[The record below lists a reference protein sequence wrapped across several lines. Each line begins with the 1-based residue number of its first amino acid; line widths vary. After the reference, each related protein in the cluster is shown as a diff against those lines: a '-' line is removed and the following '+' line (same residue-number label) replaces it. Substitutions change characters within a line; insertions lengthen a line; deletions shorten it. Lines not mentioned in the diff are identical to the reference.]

1 MKKRIAAILAAV
13 SQSRIGASR
22 RARRRA
28 PGVRVLL
35 SLCVALTTPV
45 VAFTQADAAST
56 DTGVVK
62 GGWVI
67 DGVHDDARRNTGI
80 VIVSGKL
87 FEVDADLSG
96 RDLSGARVVQLG
108 DDEYILP
115 GIFDLHAHYN
125 VNLFGRHRRDE
136 VVVQPVVYLANGVTS
151 TFPAGEYDP
160 EDMAALRERIDRG
173 EQPGPRIYNSGP
185 YFGSVREGWDPDK
198 LPPDSIYAEVDYWVS
213 RGVKGFKTKRIG
225 PVQLRALIE
234 RAHQHGLTVTGHLG
248 SGYRG
253 SVNPRDAIMMGIDR
267 VEHFM
272 GGDALPATRSAYAS
286 LVDLKVDS
294 PEFRR
299 IIQLYLKHHVYFDA
313 TLTAYGYAANNSG
326 DEAFT
331 HWVDE
336 TKFLTPFMQEEL
348 KKRPPARVSE
358 QFDRIYRVKPKA
370 LKAFYDAGGFD
381 LITLGTDHPSTG
393 EYLPGFSSHREM
405 FAMVRAGIPAAK
417 VLQIA
422 TIHGARA
429 FGMGDRLGSI
439 ETGKLAD
446 LFVVRGNPIQDIRNT
461 RNVQVVIKGGRVY
474 DPAALLK
481 SVVGKLGPAG
491 PEDAANW

>member
-1 MKKRIAAILAAV
+1 MQLRTSSPAEAV
-13 SQSRIGASR
+13 SRIVRGAHHLATAWLLCIAS
-22 RARRRA
+22 ALPASA
-28 PGVRVLL
+28 PGQAG
-35 SLCVALTTPV
+35 VAAQQPV
-45 VAFTQADAAST
+45 VIR
-56 DTGVVK
+56 
-62 GGWVI
+62 GGWLF
-67 DGVHDDARRNTGI
+67 DAVHDDVRKNTGI
-80 VIVSGKL
+80 VVVSGKL

-96 RDLSGARVVQLG
+96 RDLSRARVIELD

-125 VNLFGRHRRDE
+125 VNLFGRNRRDE

-151 TFPAGEYDP
+151 TFPAGEYNP

-173 EQPGPRIYNSGP
+173 EKPGPRIYNSGP
-185 YFGSVREGWDPDK
+185 YFGSVRKGWDPAK
-198 LPPDSIYAEVDYWVS
+198 LTPDSIYAEVDYWVS
-213 RGVKGFKTKRIG
+213 RGVKGFKAKGIG

-253 SVNPRDAIMMGIDR
+253 SVNPKDAILMGIDR

-272 GGDALPATRSAYAS
+272 GGDALPATQSAYAS
-286 LVDLKVDS
+286 LVNLNVDS
-294 PEFRR
+294 PEFHD
-299 IIQLYLKHHVYFDA
+299 IIQLYLSHHVYFDA
-313 TLTAYGYAANNSG
+313 TLTAYGYAAKTDG
-326 DEAFT
+326 DEAFV

-336 TKFLTPFMQEEL
+336 TKFLTPYMRSEL
-348 KKRPPARVSE
+348 RKRPPERVSE

-370 LKAFYDAGGFD
+370 LEAFYDAGGGD

-405 FAMVRAGIPAAK
+405 FAMVRAGIPPAK
-417 VLQIA
+417 VLEIA

-429 FGMGDRLGSI
+429 IGMGDRLGTI

-446 LFVVRGNPIQDIRNT
+446 LFVVRGNPLKDIRNT
-461 RNVQVVIKGGRVY
+461 RKVQLVMKGGVVY

-481 SVVGKLGPAG
+481 SVEGRLGPTG

>member
-1 MKKRIAAILAAV
+1 VKTNERVAATVI
-13 SQSRIGASR
+13 SASR
-22 RARRRA
+22 NVGATARSR
-28 PGVRVLL
+28 LL
-35 SLCVALTTPV
+35 SALCVTLT
-45 VAFTQADAAST
+45 VAAMACTRADAAT
-56 DTGVVK
+56 ADTVVVK
-62 GGWVI
+62 GGWLI
-67 DGVHDDARRNTGI
+67 DGVHDDARKNTGI
-80 VIVSGKL
+80 VILSGKF
-87 FEVDADLSG
+87 FEVDADLAG
-96 RDLSGARVVQLG
+96 RDFSNARVVQLD

-125 VNLFGRHRRDE
+125 VNLFGHNRRDE

-160 EDMAALRERIDRG
+160 EDMAALRERVDRG
-173 EQPGPRIYNSGP
+173 AEPGPRIYNSGP
-185 YFGSVREGWDPDK
+185 YFGSVRKGWDPDK
-198 LPPDSIYAEVDYWVS
+198 LTPDSIHAEVDYWVS
-213 RGVKGFKTKRIG
+213 RGVKAFKAKGIG

-248 SGYRG
+248 SGYRE

-267 VEHFM
+267 VEHFL

-286 LVDLKVDS
+286 LVNLNVDS
-294 PEFRR
+294 PEVHR
-299 IIQLYLKHHVYFDA
+299 IIQLYLQHHVYFDA
-313 TLTAYGYAANNSG
+313 TLTAYGYAANHDG

-331 HWVDE
+331 QWVDE
-336 TKFLTPFMQEEL
+336 KKFLTPFMQSEL
-348 KKRPPARVSE
+348 KKRPPTRVSD

-370 LKAFYDAGGFD
+370 LKAFYDAGGGD

-429 FGMGDRLGSI
+429 LGASDRLGSI

-461 RNVQVVIKGGRVY
+461 RNVQVVMKGGKVF
-474 DPAALLK
+474 DSAELLK
-481 SVVGKLGPAG
+481 SVEGKLGPAG

>member
-1 MKKRIAAILAAV
+1 MKERIAAIRAAV
-13 SQSRIGASR
+13 SRSALSCLKLGPVMALCIG
-22 RARRRA
+22 
-28 PGVRVLL
+28 
-35 SLCVALTTPV
+35 LTLPATSY
-45 VAFTQADAAST
+45 TQADATTA
-56 DTGVVK
+56 DTVVVK
-62 GGWVI
+62 GGWLF
-67 DGVHDDARRNTGI
+67 DAVHDSVRRNTGI

-87 FEVDADLSG
+87 FDVDADLSG
-96 RDLSGARVVQLG
+96 RDLSGARVVQLD

-125 VNLFGRHRRDE
+125 VNLFGRNRRDE

-151 TFPAGEYDP
+151 TFPAGEYNP
-160 EDMAALRERIDRG
+160 EDMAALRERVDRG
-173 EQPGPRIYNSGP
+173 EEPGPRIYNSGP
-185 YFGSVREGWDPDK
+185 YYGSVRKGWDPDK
-198 LPPDSIYAEVDYWVS
+198 LTPDSIYKDVDYWAS
-213 RGVKGFKTKRIG
+213 RGVKGFKAKGIG

-286 LVDLKVDS
+286 LVNLNVDS

-336 TKFLTPFMQEEL
+336 TKFLTPYMQSEL
-348 KKRPPARVSE
+348 KKRPPSKVVE
-358 QFDRIYRVKPKA
+358 QFDRIYRIKPKA
-370 LKAFYDAGGFD
+370 LKAFYDAGGGD

-405 FAMVRAGIPAAK
+405 FAMVRAGIPPAK
-417 VLQIA
+417 VLEIA

-429 FGMGDRLGSI
+429 LGMGDRLGTI

-446 LFVVRGNPIQDIRNT
+446 LFVVRGNPLADIRNT
-461 RNVQVVIKGGRVY
+461 RKVQVVIKGGTVY

-481 SVVGKLGPAG
+481 SVEGKLGPAG
-491 PEDAANW
+491 PEDAADW

>member
-1 MKKRIAAILAAV
+1 MI
-13 SQSRIGASR
+13 SASR
-22 RARRRA
+22 NFGATARSR
-28 PGVRVLL
+28 LL
-35 SLCVALTTPV
+35 SALCVTLT
-45 VAFTQADAAST
+45 VAAMACSQADAAT
-56 DTGVVK
+56 ADTVVVK
-62 GGWVI
+62 GGWLI
-67 DGVHDDARRNTGI
+67 DGVHDDARKNTGI
-80 VIVSGKL
+80 VILSGKF

-96 RDLSGARVVQLG
+96 RDLAGARVVQLD

-125 VNLFGRHRRDE
+125 VNLFGHNRRDE
-136 VVVQPVVYLANGVTS
+136 VVVQPVVFLANGVTS
-151 TFPAGEYDP
+151 TFPAGEYNP
-160 EDMAALRERIDRG
+160 EDMAALRARVDRG

-185 YFGSVREGWDPDK
+185 YFGSVRKGWDPDK
-198 LPPDSIYAEVDYWVS
+198 LTPDSIYAEVDYWVS
-213 RGVKGFKTKRIG
+213 RGVKGFKAKGIG

-248 SGYRG
+248 SGYRE

-267 VEHFM
+267 VEHFL

-286 LVDLKVDS
+286 LVNLNVDS
-294 PEFRR
+294 PEVHR
-299 IIQLYLKHHVYFDA
+299 IIQLYLQHHVYFDA
-313 TLTAYGYAANNSG
+313 TLTAYGYAANHDG

-331 HWVDE
+331 QWVDE
-336 TKFLTPFMQEEL
+336 KKFLTPFMQSEL
-348 KKRPPARVSE
+348 KKRPPTRVSE

-370 LKAFYDAGGFD
+370 LKAFYDAGGGD

-429 FGMGDRLGSI
+429 LGASDRLGSI

-461 RNVQVVIKGGRVY
+461 RNVQVVMKGGKVF
-474 DPAALLK
+474 DSAELLK
-481 SVVGKLGPAG
+481 SVEGKLGPAG
-491 PEDAANW
+491 SEDAANW

>member
-1 MKKRIAAILAAV
+1 MI
-13 SQSRIGASR
+13 SASR
-22 RARRRA
+22 NFGATARSR
-28 PGVRVLL
+28 LL
-35 SLCVALTTPV
+35 SALCVTLT
-45 VAFTQADAAST
+45 VAATACSRADAAT
-56 DTGVVK
+56 ADTVVVK
-62 GGWVI
+62 GGWLI
-67 DGVHDDARRNTGI
+67 DGVHDDARKNTGI
-80 VIVSGKL
+80 VILSGKF

-96 RDLSGARVVQLG
+96 RDLAGARVVQLD

-125 VNLFGRHRRDE
+125 VNLFGHNRRDE
-136 VVVQPVVYLANGVTS
+136 VVVQPVVFLANGVTS
-151 TFPAGEYDP
+151 TFPAGEYNP
-160 EDMAALRERIDRG
+160 EDMAALRARIDRG

-185 YFGSVREGWDPDK
+185 YFGSVRKGWDPDK
-198 LPPDSIYAEVDYWVS
+198 LTPDSIYAEVDYWVS
-213 RGVKGFKTKRIG
+213 RGVKGFKAKGIG

-248 SGYRG
+248 SGYRE

-267 VEHFM
+267 VEHFL

-286 LVDLKVDS
+286 LVNLNVDS
-294 PEFRR
+294 PEVHR
-299 IIQLYLKHHVYFDA
+299 IIQLYLQHHVYFDA
-313 TLTAYGYAANNSG
+313 TLTAYGYAANHDG

-331 HWVDE
+331 QWVDE
-336 TKFLTPFMQEEL
+336 KKFLTPFMQSEL
-348 KKRPPARVSE
+348 KKRPPTRVSE

-370 LKAFYDAGGFD
+370 LKAFYDAGGGD

-429 FGMGDRLGSI
+429 LGASDRLGSI

-461 RNVQVVIKGGRVY
+461 RNVQVVMKGGKVF
-474 DPAALLK
+474 DSAELLK
-481 SVVGKLGPAG
+481 SVEGKLGPAG
-491 PEDAANW
+491 SEDAANW

>member
-1 MKKRIAAILAAV
+1 MKKMIAAIRAA
-13 SQSRIGASR
+13 ASR
-22 RARRRA
+22 SVSNHLGLGTAMA
-28 PGVRVLL
+28 LCIAL
-35 SLCVALTTPV
+35 SLPAT
-45 VAFTQADAAST
+45 AYTQVRAATADT
-56 DTGVVK
+56 VVVK
-62 GGWVI
+62 GGWLF
-67 DGVHDDARRNTGI
+67 DAVHDDVRKNTGI

-96 RDLSGARVVQLG
+96 RDLSGARVVELK

-125 VNLFGRHRRDE
+125 LNLFGRNRRDE

-160 EDMAALRERIDRG
+160 EDMAALRQRVDRG

-185 YFGSVREGWDPDK
+185 YYGSVRKGWDPDK
-198 LPPDSIYAEVDYWVS
+198 LTPDSIYAEVDYWVS
-213 RGVKGFKTKRIG
+213 RGVKGFKAKGIG

-272 GGDALPATRSAYAS
+272 GGDAMPATRSAYAS
-286 LVDLKVDS
+286 LVDLNADS
-294 PEFRR
+294 PEVRR
-299 IIQLYLKHHVYFDA
+299 EFQLFIDHHVYFDA
-313 TLTAYGYAANNSG
+313 TLTAYGYDANNDG
-326 DEAFT
+326 DEAFE

-336 TKFLTPFMQEEL
+336 TKFLTPYMRSEL
-348 KKRPPARVSE
+348 KKRPPRKVSE
-358 QFDRIYRVKPKA
+358 QFDRIYRVKPKV
-370 LKAFYDAGGFD
+370 LKAFYDAGGGD
-381 LITLGTDHPSTG
+381 LMTLGTDHPSTG

-405 FAMVRAGIPAAK
+405 FAMVRAGIPPAK
-417 VLQIA
+417 VLEIA

-429 FGMGDRLGSI
+429 LGMGDRLGTI

-446 LFVVRGNPIQDIRNT
+446 LFVVRGNPLEDIRNT
-461 RNVQVVIKGGRVY
+461 RKVQVVIKGGTVY
-474 DPAALLK
+474 DPAALLE
-481 SVVGKLGPAG
+481 SVEGKLGPSG

>member
-1 MKKRIAAILAAV
+1 MRIRASVLTAALTMLARRAGHLAAV
-13 SQSRIGASR
+13 ST
-22 RARRRA
+22 
-28 PGVRVLL
+28 LT
-35 SLCVALTTPV
+35 VALLLPSG
-45 VAFTQADAAST
+45 ALGQRERAST
-56 DTGVVK
+56 QTVVLR
-62 GGWVI
+62 GGWLF
-67 DGVHDDARRNTGI
+67 DAVHDDVRRNTGI
-80 VIVSGKL
+80 IIVSGKF
-87 FEVDADLSG
+87 FEIDADLSG
-96 RDLSGARVVQLG
+96 RDLSGARVVTLD

-125 VNLFGRHRRDE
+125 VNLFGHNRRDE

-151 TFPAGEYDP
+151 TFPAGEYNP
-160 EDMAALRERIDRG
+160 EDMAALRERVDRG

-185 YFGSVREGWDPDK
+185 YFGSVRKGWDPDK
-198 LPPDSIYAEVDYWVS
+198 LTPDSIYAEVDYWVS
-213 RGVKGFKTKRIG
+213 RGVKGFKAKGIG

-253 SVNPRDAIMMGIDR
+253 SVNPRDAILMGIDR

-272 GGDALPATRSAYAS
+272 GGDAMPATRSAYAS
-286 LVDLKVDS
+286 LVNLDVDS
-294 PEFRR
+294 PEVKK

-313 TLTAYGYAANNSG
+313 TLTAYGYAANNKG

-336 TKFLTPFMQEEL
+336 TKFLTPYMQSEL
-348 KKRPPARVSE
+348 KKRPSERVSE

-370 LKAFYDAGGFD
+370 LKAFYDAGGVD

-405 FAMVRAGIPAAK
+405 FAMVRAGIPAAT

-429 FGMGDRLGSI
+429 IGMGDRLGTI

-446 LFVVRGNPIQDIRNT
+446 LFVVRGNPLKDIRNT
-461 RNVQVVIKGGRVY
+461 RKVQLVMKGGVVY
-474 DPAALLK
+474 DSAALLK
-481 SVVGKLGPAG
+481 SVEGKLGPAG
-491 PEDAANW
+491 PEDATKW